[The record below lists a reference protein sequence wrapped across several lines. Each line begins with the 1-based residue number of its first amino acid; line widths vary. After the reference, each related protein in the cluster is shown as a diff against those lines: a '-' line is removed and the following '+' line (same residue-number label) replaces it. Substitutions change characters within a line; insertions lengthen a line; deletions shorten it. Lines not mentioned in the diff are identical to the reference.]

1 MKFLRFL
8 WGFICG
14 VWTLIIAAIGF
25 IVGGIV
31 GYGLTK
37 DTEPKRQDYGRISY
51 SDYRKGS

>member
-14 VWTLIIAAIGF
+14 VWTLIVAAIGF

-37 DTEPKRQDYGRISY
+37 DTEPKRRDYGRISY